1 LSHFIT
7 APSLDIINEKAFTF
21 YSKAIGAHIPKFILR
36 DLSRSQALDRL
47 RNAPSIPNNE
57 SDEMDI
63 DSIVAQPEEPILIN
77 EEIVEEDDSDS
88 FLLRTSKK
96 SRTS

>member
-63 DSIVAQPEEPILIN
+63 DSIAQPEEPILIN

>member
-1 LSHFIT
+1 MSHFIT

-63 DSIVAQPEEPILIN
+63 DSIAQPEEPILIN